1 MDGRAR
7 TPCAPRRAE
16 DCPPYLS
23 PPSLTHHNRV
33 AFSVD
38 SVCSCPKQF
47 ADSLALRSGERARE
61 RGSSHLPGGS
71 LLCLAL
77 SPASVRGRGRRGA
90 AQTFKSGV
98 FTMGQQ
104 STQVANDAGFARI
117 FKNPRFSVDD
127 CGLSAKLSYVNAK
140 GEKSGGGGAGGG
152 RGRGWVRRCEGG
164 GWRLEDGGG
173 GGEKK
178 MEDGRWRGRA
188 RAKREDGGGKMADG
202 KGAFWT
208 LLQRSVCGFAGAS
221 PYRLPFHP
229 FPQGQKGQNQG
240 ESR

>member
-1 MDGRAR
+1 LDLSGLLRLWFCPAMILSNSSFLTRNITFFLRMFEWRLISGSYS
-7 TPCAPRRAE
+7 CAIP
-16 DCPPYLS
+16 
-23 PPSLTHHNRV
+23 
-33 AFSVD
+33 
-38 SVCSCPKQF
+38 
-47 ADSLALRSGERARE
+47 
-61 RGSSHLPGGS
+61 
-71 LLCLAL
+71 
-77 SPASVRGRGRRGA
+77 
-90 AQTFKSGV
+90 
-98 FTMGQQ
+98 MGLQ